1 MSSLESASDDESVV
15 TVESDESRPSTPTKR
30 SAKKVR
36 SKGDSQ
42 PRGDFSSGPG
52 PSHSSF
58 TNSQGIASAYDTES
72 EDEFGSDLAAK
83 VKKLKIKT
91 RKERDGNL
99 ARRQAESEAATEGTE
114 DSIDELYPLADWT
127 FKVNSR
133 AYETF
138 EKYLGGNAG
147 RTDVAWV
154 SLSFSPSPRPSIP
167 PLRRRLAILFNSI
180 RFRQIPHS

>member
-1 MSSLESASDDESVV
+1 MSSLESASSDDESVV

-30 SAKKVR
+30 TKKQR

-58 TNSQGIASAYDTES
+58 SNSQGVPSAYDTES

-91 RKERDGNL
+91 RKERDGKL
-99 ARRQAESEAATEGTE
+99 ARRQADSEAATEGTE
-114 DSIDELYPLADWT
+114 DSIDELYPLENWT

-133 AYETF
+133 AFETF
-138 EKYLGGNAG
+138 EKYLGGNPG

-154 SLSFSPSPRPSIP
+154 SLSSFSSPRCCFIP
-167 PLRRRLAILFNSI
+167 PVLLPRAMRDADRC
-180 RFRQIPHS
+180 